1 MAPRAK
7 ALGSILSP
15 VRQILIIA
23 ALASAAPLAAAQDA
37 ARREPEFDVVS
48 LQAQASRE
56 VENDELAAVLAVELD
71 GDDPAALAAEANRRM
86 QDALRVG
93 AAFAPV
99 KLRSG
104 NYQTLPRYRQNQ
116 RGIDSWRLTQEL
128 RLESRD
134 FASAA
139 ELIGKLQQSLVL
151 RSLSVRLAP
160 ETRRAAEDG
169 VIAEALAAFRA
180 RAELVRE
187 ALKAGGYRIR
197 SLDIGSGAPGPVP
210 LARAMAAAPG
220 PVALEPGM
228 SQVSVTVSGSIQL
241 R

>member
-1 MAPRAK
+1 M
-7 ALGSILSP
+7 
-15 VRQILIIA
+15 RQILIIA
-23 ALASAAPLAAAQDA
+23 ALASSASLAAAQDA

-56 VENDELAAVLAVELD
+56 VENDELAAVLAVDLQ
-71 GDDPAALAAEANRRM
+71 GADPAALAAEANRRM
-86 QDALRVG
+86 QEAIKVA
-93 AAFAPV
+93 AAFPAV

-116 RGIDSWRLTQEL
+116 RSIDSWQLTQEL

-139 ELIGKLQQSLVL
+139 ALIGKLQQSLAL
-151 RSLSVRLAP
+151 RSLSVRMAP

-169 VIAEALAAFRA
+169 VVADALAAFRA

-187 ALKAGGYRIR
+187 SLKAGGYRIR
-197 SLDIGSGAPGPVP
+197 TLDIGSGGGPGPVP

-220 PVALEPGM
+220 PVALEPGS
-228 SQVSVTVSGSIQL
+228 SQITVTVSGSIQL